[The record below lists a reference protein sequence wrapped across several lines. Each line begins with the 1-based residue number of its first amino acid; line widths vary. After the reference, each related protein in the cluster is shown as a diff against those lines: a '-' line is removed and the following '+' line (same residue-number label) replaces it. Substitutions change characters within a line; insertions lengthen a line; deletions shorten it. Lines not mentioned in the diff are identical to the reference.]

1 MKVVG
6 TLDALYTYVF
16 AITTG
21 VLRHRIDIYVDEID
35 DSTLEPTQLNSKSVT
50 SFNKFLVASGIF
62 TGKGILKESTGKFEV
77 LTTVLQILESTDALS
92 NIIAGKLAVDSYIFN
107 TAKIT
112 IQAINA
118 NITTSTAIPGLTYE
132 PVSRLVSSRDIVA
145 GAAKRDLKT
154 FQEVIQ
160 NRDMSWYYDK
170 LGNCKKDYKLIQS
183 MDELMSLLNDAKNEP
198 VIALDTET
206 TGTNFYWYRGDSS
219 KRSSICGM
227 SLSWRK
233 DQGIYIPFMS
243 NVFKVLDIHQVMPE
257 VLKLLAGKKVVCHNG
272 IFDFKVFYSYGYK
285 IPVTDDTL
293 LMEFNID
300 PNVKKGSKGLKTLTR
315 KYLKHETIEL
325 EELTGGKV
333 VPELI
338 PDIDAEL
345 IKVYACSDTDYTL
358 QLCYLLS
365 PYMKNRKSYTLDC
378 QLIEILAIAEYQGTP
393 INKQLLKTMAAINKR
408 NLEIIE
414 ATMRRYVRIIGTQTL
429 AVGAIKGVK
438 GEDYEPT
445 LEEIQELSGYESFL
459 ESIEPFFHKQG
470 KGKGSDKLEDLQ
482 FSSPQDINH
491 ILYDLL
497 AYPVVKYNDSDQR
510 SSDKEALNKLLEY
523 TAVDPVI
530 FLKEDICTCAPEFG
544 INSNEV
550 IISKKKF
557 ESKQYPFAYLLS
569 TWRKLAK
576 FDTSFFTPLL
586 LESGTGDYF
595 SDNSMTSA
603 ETARVTNKIQT
614 LEGSLK
620 ELVVPRN
627 SDWYLIVFDKSQIE
641 YRVMLGLAASYWHDL
656 LKRGVLSKDVETIA
670 ATKDLSAL
678 IENLNNWEKDYHRE
692 GGAIFAGCTPDT
704 MTKQQRKKIKAI
716 HFSVPYGA
724 DATSVAKPKL
734 AGHPESEH
742 AAIIAE
748 TEAELSA
755 WRNKMYPLYY
765 FLEHV
770 RDTALTPIKETIP
783 GHTGV
788 YGKVTNAL
796 GRYRLFEL
804 SDLSFR
810 EKSSIR
816 RQAGNY
822 PIQSLARDIFF
833 SGIRKLYSRL
843 RKEGIITDKFE
854 DCKAVLSLFVH
865 DEVVIQVHKSIH
877 PYRMY
882 KYIMDTNL
890 TKLPGHP
897 TYFMGIA
904 ATDTW
909 GQGKSDKYEA
919 PIDFVYDC
927 IKLYDENRDY
937 YDHIADTVPSLADL
951 DYTSMCWDGIVDWFA
966 KRACRELAEVQGKVG
981 SNIIDPVYIGDNLIN
996 YYVKSRL
1003 GYYTQDVRKEE
1014 YKIDPSL
1021 PKGTEDMNYNSYI
1034 QLFDYYLLKT
1044 GEYKKYMLKFNGE
1057 IIPYEQVLK
1066 LEPDEVQL
1074 DLGEDINLD
1083 DNSFDF
1089 DFNNMSEADEDYAE
1103 KELLYSDEFY
1113 LVSEPRVS
1121 VHIEEEKVDIVKDEN
1136 PKPAMWCEDIDG
1148 SYVFFVDTMSPQ
1160 DFKKLIEFLR
1170 KHISPLGRP
1179 LYFFNG
1185 KKVYSNT
1192 KIIIDF
1198 SEQELYN
1205 FIYGTTLSE
1214 TQMFGG

>member
-1 MKVVG
+1 MKIVG
-6 TLDALYTYVF
+6 RLEAVYKYVF

-21 VLRHRIDIYVDEID
+21 FMRHRIDIYADEAD
-35 DSTLEPTQLNSKSVT
+35 GSQLEPSMLNTKSVT
-50 SFNKFLVASGIF
+50 SFNKFLIASGIF
-62 TGKGILKESTGKFEV
+62 TGKGILKESAGKFEV
-77 LTTVLQILESTDALS
+77 LVQVLKLLESTEALTNLVS
-92 NIIAGKLAVDSYIFN
+92 GRMSAGTYTFQ
-107 TAKIT
+107 T
-112 IQAINA
+112 A
-118 NITTSTAIPGLTYE
+118 NIEVEAVNADISTTTPIPGLKYT
-132 PVSRLVSSRDIVA
+132 PVSQIVSSRSVVA
-145 GAAKRDLKT
+145 GANRNKVKT
-154 FQEVIQ
+154 FAEVIKDH
-160 NRDMSWYYDK
+160 DMSWYYDK
-170 LGNCKKDYKLIQS
+170 EGNCKKDYRLVQS
-183 MDELMSLLNDAKNEP
+183 IDELRELMADASLAD

-206 TGTNFYWYRGDSS
+206 TGTNFYWYRGDAS
-219 KRSSICGM
+219 KRSKICGM
-227 SLSWRK
+227 SLSWKK

-243 NVFKVLDIHQVMPE
+243 NVFNTLAVDEAMSLVMP
-257 VLKLLAGKKVVCHNG
+257 VLKKEGMRVVCHNG
-272 IFDFKVFYSYGYK
+272 IFDFRVLYSYGYK

-315 KYLKHETIEL
+315 KYLGHETIEL
-325 EELTGGKV
+325 DELTGGKV
-333 VPELI
+333 IPELI
-338 PDIDAEL
+338 PDIDADL

-358 QLCYLLS
+358 QLYTILS
-365 PYMKNRKSYTLDC
+365 PYMQGRKSYKLDC
-378 QLIEILAIAEYQGTP
+378 MLIDILAIAEYQGTP
-393 INKQLLKTMAAINKR
+393 INKSLLKTMADINKR
-408 NLEIIE
+408 NLDIIE
-414 ATMRRYVRIIGTQTL
+414 ATMRRYVRLIGTQTL
-429 AVGAIKGVK
+429 AVNAIRSVK
-438 GEDYEPT
+438 GEDYEP
-445 LEEIQELSGYESFL
+445 LVEEIKELCEYQPFL
-459 ESIEPFFHKQG
+459 DSIEHLFHKKG
-470 KGKGSDKLEDLQ
+470 KGKHAGEVEDLQ
-482 FSSPQDINH
+482 FSSPQDINY

-510 SSDKEALNKLLEY
+510 SSDKEALNKLLEFNA
-523 TAVDPVI
+523 TEPVL
-530 FLKEDICTCAPEFG
+530 FLKDDIRTCAPEFG
-544 INSNEV
+544 IKSNEV
-550 IISKKKF
+550 IISKKMF

-569 TWRKLAK
+569 TWRKLSK
-576 FDTSFFTPLL
+576 FDSSFFTPLL
-586 LESGTGDYF
+586 MESGTGDYF

-620 ELVVPRN
+620 ELVTPRD

-641 YRVMLGLAASYWHDL
+641 YRVMIGLAAAYWKGL
-656 LKRGVLSKDVETIA
+656 LAKGVLPETAANIA
-670 ATKDLSAL
+670 STKDLTAL

-724 DATSVAKPKL
+724 DAASVAKPKL

-770 RDTALTPIKETIP
+770 RDTALVPIATNPP
-783 GHTGV
+783 GHTGI
-788 YGKVTNAL
+788 YGKVTNAM

-804 SDLSFR
+804 GDISFK

-833 SGIRKLYSRL
+833 SGIYKLYARL
-843 RKEGIITDKFE
+843 KKEGIIVDKFE

-904 ATDTW
+904 VTDTW
-909 GQGKSDKYEA
+909 GQGKADKYEA
-919 PIDFVYDC
+919 PIDYAYECIAKYDANP
-927 IKLYDENRDY
+927 EY
-937 YDHIADTVPSLADL
+937 YDNIADTVESLADL
-951 DYTSMCWDGIVDWFA
+951 DYTGMCWNGIVEWFA
-966 KRACRELAEVQGKVG
+966 KRACKELAEVQAGNDV
-981 SNIIDPVYIGDNLIN
+981 IDPVYIGNNLIN

-1003 GYYTQDVRKEE
+1003 AYYSKDCRKDE
-1014 YKIDPSL
+1014 YKFDPSL

-1034 QLFDYYLLKT
+1034 QLFDYFLLTT
-1044 GEYKKYMLKFNGE
+1044 GEYKKYKLKFNGQV
-1057 IIPYEQVLK
+1057 IPYEDILI
-1066 LEPDEVQL
+1066 LEPEQDEFA
-1074 DLGEDINLD
+1074 LD
-1083 DNSFDF
+1083 DVDLDFDF
-1089 DFNNMSEADEDYAE
+1089 DNMSEADEDYAE
-1103 KELLYSDEFY
+1103 KELAYADEYY
-1113 LVSEPRVS
+1113 LVSEPRLS
-1121 VHIEEEKVDIVKDEN
+1121 VHIEEPKDNSADTQEA
-1136 PKPAMWCEDIDG
+1136 KPSMWCEDVDG
-1148 SYVFFVDTMSPQ
+1148 SYVFFVESMTPEQ
-1160 DFKKLIEFLR
+1160 FNRLVKFLR
-1170 KHISPLGRP
+1170 PHISSAGVP

-1185 KKVYSNT
+1185 NKVNAKC

-1198 SEQELYN
+1198 TEQDVYKAV
-1205 FIYGTTLSE
+1205 YGDDTNKTSV
-1214 TQMFGG
+1214 FGG

>member
-6 TLDALYTYVF
+6 TLDALYSYVF

-21 VLRHRIDIYVDEID
+21 FMRHRIDIYVEETE

-50 SFNKFLVASGIF
+50 SLNKFLVASGIF
-62 TGKGILKESTGKFEV
+62 TGRGILKESTGKLEV
-77 LTTVLQILESTDALS
+77 LTTLLHILESTEVLTDL
-92 NIIAGKLAVDSYIFN
+92 IAGNLAVDAYIFN
-107 TAKIT
+107 SVKIIIHTINKDISTA
-112 IQAINA
+112 
-118 NITTSTAIPGLTYE
+118 TAIPGLVYE
-132 PVSRLVSSRDIVA
+132 PVSKLISSRSVVA
-145 GAAKRDLKT
+145 GANKHKLKT
-154 FQEVIQ
+154 FEEVIQ

-183 MDELMSLLNDAKNEP
+183 MDELKQVLSTAETAS

-206 TGTNFYWYRGDSS
+206 TGTNFYWYRGDAS

-227 SLSWRK
+227 SLSWRQ

-243 NVFKVLDIHQVMPE
+243 NVFNVLDIHQVMPE
-257 VLKLLAGKKVVCHNG
+257 VMKTLAGKKLVCHNG
-272 IFDFKVFYSYGYK
+272 MFDFKVLYSYGYK
-285 IPVTDDTL
+285 IPITDDTL

-315 KYLKHETIEL
+315 KYLNHETIEL

-333 VPELI
+333 IPELV

-345 IKVYACSDTDYTL
+345 IKVYACADTDYTL
-358 QLCYLLS
+358 QLYNLLL
-365 PYMKNRKSYTLDC
+365 PYMKGRKSYTLDC

-414 ATMRRYVRIIGTQTL
+414 TTMRRYVRIIGTQTL

-438 GEDYEPT
+438 GEDYEPSVD
-445 LEEIQELSGYESFL
+445 EIRELCEYAPFL
-459 ESIEPFFHKQG
+459 ESVEPFFHKQG
-470 KGKGSDKLEDLQ
+470 KRKNTDELEELQ

-523 TAVDPVI
+523 NAVDPVI
-530 FLKEDICTCAPEFG
+530 FLKDDIRTCAPEFG
-544 INSNEV
+544 ISSNEV

-569 TWRKLAK
+569 TWRKLSK
-576 FDTSFFTPLL
+576 FDSSFFTPLL
-586 LESGTGDYF
+586 LESETGDFF

-620 ELVVPRN
+620 ELVVPRD

-656 LKRGVLSKDVETIA
+656 LERGILTKDVANIA

-724 DATSVAKPKL
+724 DAASVAKPKL

-783 GHTGV
+783 GHTGI
-788 YGKVTNAL
+788 YGKVSNAL

-804 SDLSFR
+804 SDLSFK
-810 EKSSIR
+810 EKLAIR

-833 SGIRKLYSRL
+833 SGIRKLYTRL
-843 RKEGIITDKFE
+843 RKEGIIADKFE

-897 TYFMGIA
+897 TYFMGVA
-904 ATDTW
+904 VTDTW
-909 GQGKSDKYEA
+909 GQGKADKYEA

-927 IKLYDENRDY
+927 IKLYDENQEY
-937 YDHIADTVPSLADL
+937 YDNIADTVTSLADL
-951 DYTSMCWDGIVDWFA
+951 DYTTMCRDGIVDWFS
-966 KRACRELAEVQGKVG
+966 KRACRELAEVQGRTG

-1003 GYYTQDVRKEE
+1003 SYYAQDVRKDE
-1014 YKIDPSL
+1014 YKVDPSL
-1021 PKGTEDMNYNSYI
+1021 PKGNDDMNYNSYI

-1044 GEYKKYMLKFNGE
+1044 GEYRNYMLKFNGE
-1057 IIPYEQVLK
+1057 VIPYEQVLK
-1066 LEPDEVQL
+1066 IQPDDVEL
-1074 DLGEDINLD
+1074 DLGDDMDLD
-1083 DNSFDF
+1083 DSSFDF
-1089 DFNNMSEADEDYAE
+1089 DFDNMSEADEDYAE

-1113 LVSEPRVS
+1113 LVSEPKVS
-1121 VHIEEEKVDIVKDEN
+1121 VHIEEQKDNVIKDVES
-1136 PKPAMWCEDIDG
+1136 KPAMWCEDVDG
-1148 SYVFFVDTMSPQ
+1148 SYVFFVDTMSQ
-1160 DFKKLIEFLR
+1160 EEFNKLVVFLK
-1170 KHISPLGRP
+1170 KHISPLGHP

-1185 KKVYSNT
+1185 RKVNSNA
-1192 KIIIDF
+1192 KIILDF
-1198 SEQELYN
+1198 SEQELYD
-1205 FIYGTTLSE
+1205 FIYGIE
-1214 TQMFGG
+1214 TSKTQIFGG